1 MENFERL
8 IGWWPWR
15 RAATPSEELGKDGP
29 LTAMVIVAHP
39 DDAEFSCAGTVA
51 KWCEQGWTVY
61 YVLATSGDKGT
72 HDPALTPQELA
83 ALREQEQREA
93 CRVLGV
99 KEVVFLA
106 YQDGFLRADA
116 EFRGQIVRLL
126 RRYRPDVVLTW
137 DGFRSG
143 FNHSDH
149 RAVGIAVRDAVYPAV
164 RDHLYYPQDKDDG
177 LEAHRVNEMLL
188 IGSED
193 RDYDVDIS
201 GQMEKKLD
209 AVLCHRSQLGDRS
222 PEEVRRAWQQRMGAP
237 RNGRLVESFKR
248 VSIRRAPRPQ
258 QQPAEGAAAQAPAP
272 PVPAGQAGATGQAQ
286 Q

>member
-1 MENFERL
+1 MASLERL
-8 IGWWPWR
+8 ICWWPWR

-99 KEVVFLA
+99 KEVIFLA

-137 DGFRSG
+137 DGFRPG

-201 GQMEKKLD
+201 GQMEKKLE

-222 PEEVRRAWQQRMGAP
+222 PEEVRRAWQQRMGAS
-237 RNGRLVESFKR
+237 RNGRLVESFKWVR
-248 VSIRRAPRPQ
+248 IRRPPRPQ
-258 QQPAEGAAAQAPAP
+258 QQPAESAAAQVPAS
-272 PVPAGQAGATGQAQ
+272 PVPAEQAGATGQAQ

>member
-1 MENFERL
+1 MANLERL

-99 KEVVFLA
+99 KEVIFLA
-106 YQDGFLRADA
+106 YQDGFLRADD

-137 DGFRSG
+137 DGFRPG

-201 GQMEKKLD
+201 GQMEKKLE

-237 RNGRLVESFKR
+237 RNGRLVESFKWVR
-248 VSIRRAPRPQ
+248 IRRPPRPQ
-258 QQPAEGAAAQAPAP
+258 QQPAESAAAQAPASP
-272 PVPAGQAGATGQAQ
+272 LPAGQAGATGQAQ

>member
-1 MENFERL
+1 MANFDRL
-8 IGWWPWR
+8 LGWWPWR
-15 RAATPSEELGKDGP
+15 RAAAPSEELGKDGP

-106 YQDGFLRADA
+106 YQDGFLRADD

-237 RNGRLVESFKR
+237 RNGRLVESFKWVR
-248 VSIRRAPRPQ
+248 IRRPPRSQ
-258 QQPAEGAAAQAPAP
+258 QQPAESAAAQAPASQA
-272 PVPAGQAGATGQAQ
+272 PAGQAGATGQAQ